1 MKARPMEEAS
11 AAEVRLRED
20 MQAMLCGCDRRL
32 QAANHEELV
41 EVVIDHLR
49 RDHLELRF
57 GEAGVRAVREIVAA
71 RSYRLR
77 EVAVYQ
83 DDAVV
88 SDEGLIPDPYW
99 LIEGEAT

>member
-1 MKARPMEEAS
+1 MGHGIS
-11 AAEVRLRED
+11 RLRQKGNADD
-20 MQAMLCGCDRRL
+20 MRAMLCGYDRRL
-32 QAANHEELV
+32 QAADYEELV
-41 EVVIDHLR
+41 AEVIEHLR
-49 RDHLELRF
+49 RDHPDIRI
-57 GEAGVRAVREIVAA
+57 GEAGIRAVREIVAA
-71 RSYRLR
+71 RSYRHR